1 MINRPAKTGF
11 YHFIQNF
18 YNNGIDL
25 QDDRSYYSFMNKLTS
40 KKDQILWA
48 GLEIMKTHG
57 YNGTSVKD
65 IVDAAGVPKGSFY
78 NYFDSKESFAVEAL
92 EAVASEDQ
100 IKMRQLLS
108 GTEGTPLQRLKN
120 LFEQT
125 SSNACA
131 CDFKVG
137 CFFGNMGQEM
147 ADSNEIIRH
156 KVKQIL
162 KRNTQLFADVLN
174 EAKEAGEIKSTAD
187 TAVMAEFI
195 MNAWEGTLLRMKA
208 SKSRTP
214 LDAFLDMLPQI
225 AN

>member
-1 MINRPAKTGF
+1 MLWRLAEASNNFHIYYHNRLDK
-11 YHFIQNF
+11 
-18 YNNGIDL
+18 
-25 QDDRSYYSFMNKLTS
+25 QDDRSYYSDMNKLTS

-92 EAVASEDQ
+92 EAVASEDLLT
-100 IKMRQLLS
+100 MRNLLS
-108 GTEGTPLQRLKN
+108 EKEKTPLQRLKSV
-120 LFEQT
+120 FEKT
-125 SSNACA
+125 LVNACA

-147 ADSNEIIRH
+147 ADSNETIRQ

-162 KRNTQLFADVLN
+162 KRNTKLFSDVLD
-174 EAKEAGEIKSTAD
+174 EAKQAGEIKQTAD
-187 TAVMAEFI
+187 TEVMAEFI
-195 MNAWEGTLLRMKA
+195 LNAWEGTLLRMKA
-208 SKSRTP
+208 SKSREP
-214 LDAFLDMLPQI
+214 LDVFLNMLPHI
-225 AN
+225 TN